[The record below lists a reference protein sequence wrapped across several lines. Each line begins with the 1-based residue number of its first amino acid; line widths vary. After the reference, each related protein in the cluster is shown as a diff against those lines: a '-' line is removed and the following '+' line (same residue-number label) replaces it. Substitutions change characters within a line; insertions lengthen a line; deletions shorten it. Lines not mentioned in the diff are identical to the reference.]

1 MTTNIDLSHL
11 TNEQLVLLRHSRKQS
26 RDSTQS
32 LLDLTQKL
40 NAAGSLS
47 TSPVLPEVE
56 SLLRMDPGSQME
68 NPTDFRRRLMIDAR
82 GTIKSLE
89 DALDPWQRADYEALD
104 AGWRRLLTG
113 EGDGKLRAYLERPR
127 GHSKTMDIAVQI
139 IYALTNSH
147 KTIHGIAA
155 ATDGETAGF
164 IRDAIDLLIRQNE
177 WLRASVDLQK
187 KEVINQTTGSWI
199 RMITSDA
206 DSTFGHTPDFII
218 CDELTHWKKRDLW
231 DAIFSAL
238 PKKVCLMLVI
248 ANAGV
253 GQGTSWQWQ
262 VREMARKS
270 DRWHFSRLDGPVASW
285 QSEEDIA
292 EQSEGLPPKAVQRLW
307 YNVWSVESGD
317 CIELD
322 DIRACTVHET
332 GILRFLPQ
340 YEPFV
345 AGLDLAV
352 NRHHSALVV
361 LGVHSATGKV
371 RMAECQWWDP
381 KKSPT
386 GKIDLDKVLEAIR
399 DARRRYRLFKIS
411 IDPSQ
416 AQYIAQLLE
425 ADAIKDPTAAMRI
438 ELVPQVGKHL
448 HAMATSMVSAFRNH
462 LIELHPDKA
471 LETDLLKLSIVE
483 KQSGFHLVAPEDEN
497 GHADRAIAMALA
509 LPGALE
515 MAKELN
521 LRPIKPP
528 EPPPRNGRDQERW

>member
-1 MTTNIDLSHL
+1 M
-11 TNEQLVLLRHSRKQS
+11 
-26 RDSTQS
+26 
-32 LLDLTQKL
+32 
-40 NAAGSLS
+40 
-47 TSPVLPEVE
+47 E
-56 SLLRMDPGSQME
+56 S
-68 NPTDFRRRLMIDAR
+68 PTDFRRRLMIDAR
-82 GTIKSLE
+82 GTIRPLE
-89 DALDPWQRADYEALD
+89 DCLDPWQRDDYEALD
-104 AGWRRLLTG
+104 AGWRKLLTG
-113 EGDGKLRAYLERPR
+113 EGDGKLRAYIERPR
-127 GHSKTMDIAVQI
+127 GHSKTTDIAVQI
-139 IYALTNSH
+139 LYALACYP
-147 KTIHGIAA
+147 KAIRGVAA
-155 ATDGETAGF
+155 SGDKDQAGL
-164 IRDAIDLLIRQNE
+164 IRKAIVDLLRENL
-177 WLRASVDLQK
+177 WLN
-187 KEVINQTTGSWI
+187 EVIEVQRNLIVNQATGSEI
-199 RMITSDA
+199 EIISSDA
-206 DSTFGHTPDFII
+206 ASSFGHTVDVII

-231 DAIFSAL
+231 DSLFSAV
-238 PKKVCLMLVI
+238 PKKICFLIVI
-248 ANAGV
+248 ANAGF
-253 GQGTSWQWQ
+253 GEGTSWQWF
-262 VREMARKS
+262 VREMARLEEK
-270 DRWHFSRLDGPVASW
+270 WHFSTLDGPQASW
-285 QSEEDIA
+285 QTKDDLSEQA
-292 EQSEGLPPKAVQRLW
+292 KGLPPLAFRRLW
-307 YNVWSVESGD
+307 LNRWTIESGD

-322 DIRACTVHET
+322 DIRACTIHKE
-332 GILRFLPQ
+332 GIPRFLPH

-361 LGVHSATGKV
+361 LGVHAATGKV
-371 RMAECQWWDP
+371 RLAECQWWDP

-399 DARRRYRLFKIS
+399 EARRRYRLFKIS

-425 ADAIKDPTAAMRI
+425 ADAIKDPRAAMRI

-521 LRPIKPP
+521 LRPIA
-528 EPPPRNGRDQERW
+528 PPPMPLRPGEKVTW